1 MNHSKNLLGPPLA
14 RSAIFLAS
22 FTASAACLCA
32 VVLVFEHASSDPF
45 LRDSA
50 QARIVVARSDEL
62 GHRAARDRCVRGL
75 MQAARARDADA
86 SRPAAV
92 ANVDRHGG
100 AKAQLPLRPVFW
112 L

>member
-1 MNHSKNLLGPPLA
+1 MNRLKNPLGQPLA
-14 RSAIFLAS
+14 RSAIVLAA

-32 VVLVFEHASSDPF
+32 VVLVFGHASSDPF

-50 QARIVVARSDEL
+50 QARIAVARCDEL
-62 GHRAARDRCVRGL
+62 GHRDARDRCVHGL
-75 MQAARARDADA
+75 AREARARDADA

-92 ANVDRHGG
+92 AKVDRHGG
-100 AKAQLPLRPVFW
+100 AKAQFPLRPVVW